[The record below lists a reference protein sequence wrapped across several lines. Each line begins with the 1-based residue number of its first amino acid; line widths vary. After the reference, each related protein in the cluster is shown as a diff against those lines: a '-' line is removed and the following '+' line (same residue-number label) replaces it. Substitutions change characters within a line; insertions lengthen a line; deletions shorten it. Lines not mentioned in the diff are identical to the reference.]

1 MSDWRPYEPSL
12 EAERSAV
19 YERAASR
26 TFRLPSGHAVL
37 TRTEAR
43 PLLGSDPV
51 FVRDLPLP
59 MFVIFEAT

>member
-19 YERAASR
+19 YERAVCR

-37 TRTEAR
+37 TRSEAR
-43 PLLGSDPV
+43 VLFGSGSE
-51 FVRDLPLP
+51 LAEGPLP
-59 MFVIFEAT
+59 MHVIFRAT